1 MQGITLSETQKDLL
15 AKQIRSVGA
24 EEVRKKAT
32 ENFHGVVD
40 ELEINTPEYRI
51 AWCIPMGFYALY
63 EKAAIIFALKKSVE
77 WSRDFALALLRKEDE
92 GK

>member
-1 MQGITLSETQKDLL
+1 MQGITLNKTQKDMLE
-15 AKQIRSVGA
+15 KQIRSVGA
-24 EEVRKKAT
+24 EAVRKKAT

-63 EKAAIIFALKKSVE
+63 EKAVIIFALKKSVE
-77 WSRDFALALLRKEDE
+77 WGRAISLWLS
-92 GK
+92 